1 MRILEMIENWHVK
14 KYRPIKR
21 RSREKEKIKYKKQQR
36 NFLKQSYYL
45 KMIFG
50 LPSRYEL
57 DNTF

>member
-1 MRILEMIENWHVK
+1 MIENWHVK